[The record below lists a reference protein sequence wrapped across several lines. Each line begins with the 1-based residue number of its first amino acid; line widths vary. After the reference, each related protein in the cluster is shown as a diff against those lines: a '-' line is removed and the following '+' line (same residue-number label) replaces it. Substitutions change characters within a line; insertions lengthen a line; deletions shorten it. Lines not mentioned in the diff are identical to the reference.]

1 MARNPSKRAPHVDG
15 FNIQNSCKATSDIST
30 LGLFFYTKDIVRKRD
45 RMERNYGLEEKI
57 NAEEFYEETATSSEV
72 SSKYPISSVLWA
84 GSTPFCKKVLIAKS
98 DEYGRMLFTDGELQS
113 TEGDEA
119 IYHEHLVHPAI
130 ITHRALYGNKPL
142 KVCVLGGGEGAT
154 CRELLKWPVSVV
166 KEIVWNDFDKYLVD
180 LCRDY
185 MGYCST
191 QISEIYYPNQRII
204 QLNMDASKLMRDE
217 TLLPFD
223 IIICDLPDPTTDAKE
238 GLYSPA
244 FWKDIYARTAD
255 KCVIMTHCGPI
266 APASVDGMALAIS
279 VKEEMMRAGFAEPRL
294 GKVAIPSF
302 QSEWG
307 FLIATKNEAVPDL
320 WADSLPA
327 NCRILDK
334 DALTAFFRIP
344 AYYTRVE

>member
-1 MARNPSKRAPHVDG
+1 
-15 FNIQNSCKATSDIST
+15 
-30 LGLFFYTKDIVRKRD
+30 
-45 RMERNYGLEEKI
+45 MERNYGLEEKI

-72 SSKYPISSVLWA
+72 SSKYPLVSVLWA
-84 GSTPFCKKVLIAKS
+84 GSTPFCKEVVIAKS
-98 DEYGRMLFTDGELQS
+98 EEYGRMLFTDGELQS

-130 ITHRALYGNKPL
+130 ITHRSLYGSKPL

-154 CRELLKWPVSVV
+154 CRELLKWPCV

-191 QISEIYYPNQRII
+191 QIGEIYYPNQRII

-223 IIICDLPDPTTDAKE
+223 IIICDLPDPTMDVKE
-238 GLYSPA
+238 GLYSLK
-244 FWKDIYARTAD
+244 FWKDIYARTAE

-266 APASVDGMALAIS
+266 APASVDGMALATS

-327 NCRILDK
+327 DCHILDK
-334 DALTAFFRIP
+334 DTIMAFFRIP

>member
-1 MARNPSKRAPHVDG
+1 MQQNIG
-15 FNIQNSCKATSDIST
+15 F
-30 LGLFFYTKDIVRKRD
+30 
-45 RMERNYGLEEKI
+45 EEKI
-57 NAEEFYEETATSSEV
+57 NAAGFYEETATSSDV
-72 SSKYPISSVLWA
+72 SSKYSVDVVLWA
-84 GSTPFCKKVLIAKS
+84 GSTPFCKEVVIAKS
-98 DEYGRMLFTDGELQS
+98 PEFGRMLFTDGELQS

-130 ITHRALYGNKPL
+130 IAYRTLYGDKPL
-142 KVCVLGGGEGAT
+142 NVCVLGAGEGAT

-191 QISEIYYPNQRII
+191 QIGEIYYPNQRVV

-217 TLLPFD
+217 TLFPFD
-223 IIICDLPDPTTDAKE
+223 IIICDLPDPAADVKE

-244 FWKDIYARTAD
+244 FWKDLYNRMSD
-255 KCVIMTHCGPI
+255 RCVVVTHCGPI
-266 APASVDGMALAIS
+266 APASVDGMALATS
-279 VKEEMMRAGFAEPRL
+279 VKEEMMRAGFTEPRL

-307 FLIATKNEAVPDL
+307 FLVGTKNEAIPDL
-320 WADSLPA
+320 QTDFLPA
-327 NCRILDK
+327 GCRILDS
-334 DALTAFFRIP
+334 DAMASFFRIP